1 METSDPLQKIRYFK
15 KLIKFK
21 NKDDASSNE
30 ISFVPHL
37 SDTKDAID
45 RNNHADESTTEFID
59 TGNKFAYDTI
69 ASNGERDVALEG
81 EATTQTGE
89 ANKATKT
96 TEDGEQSSPEPSTNI
111 INENNEQ
118 QESAIDVSND
128 IKTQME
134 GSSKAH
140 IGDVDT
146 KSNRRVAGSTMP
158 PPPQTKSTS
167 ERPMD
172 SRNEISANTSTSTE
186 RGPSDFEIK
195 KFISEHIKFKS
206 NNVTIKKS
214 WGKWSPSWSSCSRSC
229 GEGVMSQSRECTEK
243 T

>member
-1 METSDPLQKIRYFK
+1 
-15 KLIKFK
+15 
-21 NKDDASSNE
+21 
-30 ISFVPHL
+30 L
-37 SDTKDAID
+37 SETKDAID
-45 RNNHADESTTEFID
+45 RKHRVDEPTTEIID

-69 ASNGERDVALEG
+69 ALNGERVFALKG
-81 EATTQTGE
+81 EATTEIGE

-111 INENNEQ
+111 INENNEK
-118 QESAIDVSND
+118 QESAIDISND

-146 KSNRRVAGSTMP
+146 KSNRRLVGSTTP
-158 PPPQTKSTS
+158 PPTKSTS
-167 ERPMD
+167 ERHSLD
-172 SRNEISANTSTSTE
+172 SMNETSATGNTSTSTE
-186 RGPSDFEIK
+186 KGPNDFEIK

-214 WGKWSPSWSSCSRSC
+214 WSKWSPWSSCSRSC

-243 T
+243 M